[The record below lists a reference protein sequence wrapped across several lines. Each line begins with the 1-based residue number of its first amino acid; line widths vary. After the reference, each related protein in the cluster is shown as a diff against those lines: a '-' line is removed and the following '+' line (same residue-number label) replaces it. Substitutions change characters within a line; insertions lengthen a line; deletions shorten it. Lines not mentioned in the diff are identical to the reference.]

1 MEIKH
6 HPFLP
11 LAFDGS
17 EGQCHILTMEKESL
31 VPIVWVQEPFWTI
44 GEERNLLSHPSHI
57 LVLIWT
63 MLSCLKVW

>member
-1 MEIKH
+1 MHTAIKVSHLTSFRQMEIKH

-31 VPIVWVQEPFWTI
+31 VPIVWVQEPF
-44 GEERNLLSHPSHI
+44 
-57 LVLIWT
+57 
-63 MLSCLKVW
+63 